1 MKKDMKNNQS
11 AKSIKEIQ
19 AEIKSVSEC
28 IKETQSS
35 KVLTYLTNRLSQ
47 LNFELNC
54 ALNPPTL

>member
-1 MKKDMKNNQS
+1 MKNNQS